1 MKILVLGS
9 NGMLGNMV
17 KKYLEQFFEIETII
31 YRWPSNYFRTAII
44 NSNSNFLINC
54 VGAIPQRTKNF
65 DINWELPIWLDANFK
80 GNIVH
85 PGTDCEM
92 DDDEYG
98 LSKRKAANW
107 IIKNSTKTKIIK
119 ASIIG
124 PEINGSVSMLNW
136 FLSNEDYSE
145 VNGYSNHKWNG
156 VTTFHWAKFCKKMI
170 ESWSEYAK
178 RTVLG
183 SDCLSKYE
191 MCKIF
196 NKVYGR
202 NIIVNSFETEQATN
216 KCLEYD
222 IKLEHIE
229 TQLTEMLDFINKL
242 YK

>member
-1 MKILVLGS
+1 
-9 NGMLGNMV
+9 
-17 KKYLEQFFEIETII
+17 
-31 YRWPSNYFRTAII
+31 
-44 NSNSNFLINC
+44 
-54 VGAIPQRTKNF
+54 
-65 DINWELPIWLDANFK
+65 
-80 GNIVH
+80 
-85 PGTDCEM
+85 
-92 DDDEYG
+92 
-98 LSKRKAANW
+98 
-107 IIKNSTKTKIIK
+107 
-119 ASIIG
+119 
-124 PEINGSVSMLNW
+124 
-136 FLSNEDYSE
+136 
-145 VNGYSNHKWNG
+145 
-156 VTTFHWAKFCKKMI
+156 MI
-170 ESWSEYAK
+170 ESWSEYPK